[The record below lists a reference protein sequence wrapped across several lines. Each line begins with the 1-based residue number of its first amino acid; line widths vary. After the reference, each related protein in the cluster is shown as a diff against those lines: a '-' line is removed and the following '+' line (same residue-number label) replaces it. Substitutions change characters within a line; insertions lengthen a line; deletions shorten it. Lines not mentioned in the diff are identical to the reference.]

1 MTMKVTL
8 TDAQRIQAAAAKFV
22 GIDLPVKTSYLLAR
36 TVLEITTHLQA
47 FQETRTK
54 LAKKYCKL
62 DEKGDPQSEPIEG
75 SAGMQKLSFKTPA
88 DEETFI
94 EKVSKLGEEEVELTL
109 RNKLALK
116 AFDDPNTEDKTVI
129 PWDLLGG
136 LMPIL
141 EDIEE

>member
-22 GIDLPVKTSYLLAR
+22 GIDLPVRTSYLLAR
-36 TVLEITTHLQA
+36 TDLEITTHLQA

-75 SAGMQKLSFKTPA
+75 SAGMQKLSFKTPG
-88 DEETFI
+88 DEEKFVAQ
-94 EKVSKLGEEEVELTL
+94 VSKLGEEEVELKL
-109 RNKLALK
+109 RNKLSLS
-116 AFDDPNTEDKTVI
+116 AFQDPNTEDETVI
-129 PWDLLGG
+129 PWDILGG